1 MEDIRA
7 VFNRKTVKVPLVAVT
22 GGKGGTGKT
31 TVAVN
36 LAATLTGM
44 GHHVL
49 LVDTDVDSPTTSI
62 VLGVRPETLLAVEA
76 FVPKIVETKC
86 IKCGRCAEVCR
97 PHALVQIKN
106 GYPMFFGE
114 LCSGCEACRIS
125 CPAEAIA
132 AGKKTLGTVNRT
144 SKDRMTFI
152 GGELRIGEA
161 RSAEV
166 VVAAKQAAFNE
177 ISKDGYDIM
186 IVDTAPG
193 THCNVVQGL
202 RASDLAIAVTE
213 PTLLG
218 IYDLELILQLSREIG
233 IPTKVVMN
241 KSTIAGGDK
250 EGVVKMVAEYGSE
263 VFAEI
268 PVDKQLFKAYVMGQP
283 LVEAYSDSPAA
294 LALTNLAELV
304 SKHMRLRVSCDKS
317 T

>member
-1 MEDIRA
+1 MEYIQE
-7 VFNRKTVKVPLVAVT
+7 VFNRKEVDLPLVAVT

-36 LAATLTGM
+36 LAAALTIM
-44 GHHVL
+44 NHHVL

-62 VLGVRPETLLAVEA
+62 VLGVRPETLRTVEA
-76 FVPKIVETKC
+76 FVPKILETKC
-86 IKCGRCAEVCR
+86 IKCGRCAEACR

-106 GYPMFFGE
+106 RYPMFFEE

-144 SKDRMTFI
+144 SKDHMTFI

-166 VVAAKQAAFNE
+166 VVEAKQAAFDEACN
-177 ISKDGYDIM
+177 DDYDIM

-202 RASDLAIAVTE
+202 RASDLAIAGTE
-213 PTLLG
+213 PTPLG

-233 IPTKVVMN
+233 IPTKVVIN
-241 KSTIAGGDK
+241 KSTLAGGDT
-250 EGVVKMVAEYGSE
+250 EEVAQMAAKHGSE

-268 PVDKQLFKAYVMGQP
+268 PVDKQLFKAYVMGKP
-283 LVEAYSDSPAA
+283 LVETCPDSPAA
-294 LALTNLAELV
+294 LALMNLAERLSRHMKLHV
-304 SKHMRLRVSCDKS
+304 SSDKS
-317 T
+317 E